1 MALDRR
7 CLMVLLAIPA
17 AVELSTWTGVGGCG
31 WPISSS
37 IVRSAVAS
45 FMFVKSPA
53 VSDSAAE
60 ETTTLMTPVGVRMG
74 PLVKSLLEFPIK
86 K

>member
-31 WPISSS
+31 WPIFSSM
-37 IVRSAVAS
+37 VRRAVAS
-45 FMFVKSPA
+45 FMLVKRPA
-53 VSDSAAE
+53 VLDLTAE
-60 ETTTLMTPVGVRMG
+60 ETAMTPVGVKMG
-74 PLVKSLLEFPIK
+74 PFMNLLSDFLMK
-86 K
+86 KY